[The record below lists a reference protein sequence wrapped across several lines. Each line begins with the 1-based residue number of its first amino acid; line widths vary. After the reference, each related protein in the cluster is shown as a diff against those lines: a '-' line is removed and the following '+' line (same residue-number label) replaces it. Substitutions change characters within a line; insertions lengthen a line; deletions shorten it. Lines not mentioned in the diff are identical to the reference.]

1 MQVHWIKLSLT
12 MYAVAVVVLNVLS
25 FASLAYVA
33 NRKGYHAM
41 AALLAAGAWL
51 FGVASVWLILVWRWC
66 PAASRPPWPIEEA
79 DSELDRQRYIVRDG
93 NGQALAY
100 LAALLSADAQRTV
113 RCFYLIR
120 TFRLRPSRETK
131 RTFGRFDGDAA
142 CRSVGIVDELVELN
156 ARLRADFEIAIIV
169 KAQARD
175 AADAGLYVILM
186 VDLPPVASVCLPP
199 CEPSACGV
207 IEVALPMASCP
218 WAAPANN
225 KTVR

>member
-1 MQVHWIKLSLT
+1 MTLEQPERR
-12 MYAVAVVVLNVLS
+12 
-25 FASLAYVA
+25 F
-33 NRKGYHAM
+33 
-41 AALLAAGAWL
+41 
-51 FGVASVWLILVWRWC
+51 
-66 PAASRPPWPIEEA
+66 PPPWPVEETDA
-79 DSELDRQRYIVRDG
+79 CFIVRDAS
-93 NGQALAY
+93 GQALAY

-175 AADAGLYVILM
+175 TADAGLYVILM
-186 VDLPPVASVCLPP
+186 VDVAAGGQRVLAAVRAFRLRSDRGGAADGLLPVGGA
-199 CEPSACGV
+199 
-207 IEVALPMASCP
+207 
-218 WAAPANN
+218 
-225 KTVR
+225 R

>member
-1 MQVHWIKLSLT
+1 MVSPDSQAIACPLSGRNST
-12 MYAVAVVVLNVLS
+12 YRTVQIS
-25 FASLAYVA
+25 GTGS
-33 NRKGYHAM
+33 
-41 AALLAAGAWL
+41 
-51 FGVASVWLILVWRWC
+51 
-66 PAASRPPWPIEEA
+66 
-79 DSELDRQRYIVRDG
+79 DSELDRQCYIVRDG

-169 KAQARD
+169 KAKARD
-175 AADAGLYVILM
+175 ADDAGLYVILM
-186 VDLPPVASVCLPP
+186 VDVAAGGQRVL
-199 CEPSACGV
+199 
-207 IEVALPMASCP
+207 
-218 WAAPANN
+218 AA
-225 KTVR
+225 VRAFRLRSDRGGAADGLLAVGGAR

>member
-1 MQVHWIKLSLT
+1 M
-12 MYAVAVVVLNVLS
+12 
-25 FASLAYVA
+25 
-33 NRKGYHAM
+33 
-41 AALLAAGAWL
+41 
-51 FGVASVWLILVWRWC
+51 
-66 PAASRPPWPIEEA
+66 IEETDA
-79 DSELDRQRYIVRDG
+79 CFIVRDA

-142 CRSVGIVDELVELN
+142 CRSVGIVDELVELD

-175 AADAGLYVILM
+175 ADDAGLYVILM
-186 VDLPPVASVCLPP
+186 VDVAAGGQRVLAAVMSLPNGTAVADYHRDR
-199 CEPSACGV
+199 A
-207 IEVALPMASCP
+207 PMVGQRGTGSRSGRRTAWP
-218 WAAPANN
+218 
-225 KTVR
+225 

>member
-1 MQVHWIKLSLT
+1 MTNLLQQAINCDDADRAARASKGDD
-12 MYAVAVVVLNVLS
+12 VVNYR
-25 FASLAYVA
+25 FPTTWPDDREQRPTPAS
-33 NRKGYHAM
+33 
-41 AALLAAGAWL
+41 
-51 FGVASVWLILVWRWC
+51 
-66 PAASRPPWPIEEA
+66 SR
-79 DSELDRQRYIVRDG
+79 DH

-100 LAALLSADAQRTV
+100 LLAALLSADAQRTV

-120 TFRLRPSRETK
+120 TFRPRPSRETN

-186 VDLPPVASVCLPP
+186 VDVAAGGQRVLAAVRAFRLRSDRGGAADGLLPVGGA
-199 CEPSACGV
+199 
-207 IEVALPMASCP
+207 
-218 WAAPANN
+218 
-225 KTVR
+225 R